1 MELLSTKSRLR
12 TRHSAALAAEE
23 RRIGCVNVGA
33 GNLKTV
39 DVCVDQ

>member
-33 GNLKTV
+33 GKTV